1 MKKIALIGTGVMG
14 QGMAR
19 NLMKNG
25 FELTVFNRTKAKADP
40 LVAEGAEWAD
50 TIADCVAEAEAVI
63 TIVGYPRDVEEV
75 YLSDEGIIAN
85 APEGCYLID
94 MTTTDPRL
102 SEQIAE
108 EAAGAGMHAL
118 DAPVSGGDKGAREG
132 TLAIMV
138 GGEQADFE
146 ACLPLFRAMGKNIR
160 LMGGPG
166 AGQHT
171 KMANQIAIAG
181 TIAGVCEAI
190 TYAGANGLNL
200 RQVLDA
206 IGTGAAG
213 SWQMNNMA
221 PRMLEADF
229 EPGFYIRHFI
239 KDLKLAL
246 EGAEDADISI
256 PVTETVLD
264 FYQTLEEEGHGDE
277 GTQALIKYYCQ

>member
-40 LVAEGAEWAD
+40 LVAEGAKWAD

-146 ACLPLFRAMGKNIR
+146 ACMPLFRAMGKNIR

>member
-25 FELTVFNRTKAKADP
+25 FELTVFNRTKSKADP
-40 LVAEGAEWAD
+40 LVAEGAKWAD

>member
-1 MKKIALIGTGVMG
+1 MKRIALIGTGVMG
-14 QGMAR
+14 CGMAR

-25 FELTVFNRTKAKADP
+25 FELTVYNRTKAKAEP
-40 LVAEGAEWAD
+40 LLAEGARWAD
-50 TIADCVAEAEAVI
+50 SVAACVADAEAVI

-75 YLSDEGIIAN
+75 YLGDEGIVAS

-108 EAAGAGMHAL
+108 EAEAAGLHAL

-138 GGEQADFE
+138 GGKQADFE
-146 ACLPLFRAMGKNIR
+146 ACMPLFQAMGKNIR

-181 TIAGVCEAI
+181 TIAGVCEAL
-190 TYAGANGLNL
+190 TYAGANGLKL
-200 RQVLDA
+200 QEVLDA

-213 SWQMNNMA
+213 SWQMANMA
-221 PRMLEADF
+221 PRMFKADF

-239 KDLKLAL
+239 KDLSLAL
-246 EGAEDADISI
+246 EGAEDAEVEL
-256 PVTETVLD
+256 PVAETVLD
-264 FYQTLEEEGHGDE
+264 FYQALEEEGHGNE
-277 GTQALIKYYCQ
+277 GTQALIKYYCR

>member
-1 MKKIALIGTGVMG
+1 MKRIALIGTGVMG
-14 QGMAR
+14 CGMAR

-25 FELTVFNRTKAKADP
+25 FELTVYNRTRAKAEP
-40 LVAEGAEWAD
+40 LLAEGAGWAD
-50 TIADCVAEAEAVI
+50 SVAACVADAEAVI

-75 YLSDEGIIAN
+75 YLGDEGIVAS

-108 EAAGAGMHAL
+108 EAEAAGLHAL

-138 GGEQADFE
+138 GGKQADFE
-146 ACLPLFRAMGKNIR
+146 ACMPLFQAMGKNIR

-166 AGQHT
+166 TGQHT

-181 TIAGVCEAI
+181 TIAGVCEAL
-190 TYAGANGLNL
+190 TYAGANGLKL
-200 RQVLDA
+200 QEVLDA

-213 SWQMNNMA
+213 SWQMANMA
-221 PRMLEADF
+221 PRMLKADF

-239 KDLKLAL
+239 KNLSLAL
-246 EGAEDADISI
+246 EGAEDAEVEL
-256 PVTETVLD
+256 PVAETVLD
-264 FYQTLEEEGHGDE
+264 FYQALEEEGHGDE
-277 GTQALIKYYCQ
+277 GTQALIKYYCR

>member
-40 LVAEGAEWAD
+40 LVAEGAKWAD

-138 GGEQADFE
+138 GGEEADFE

-221 PRMLEADF
+221 PRMTGRF
-229 EPGFYIRHFI
+229 
-239 KDLKLAL
+239 
-246 EGAEDADISI
+246 
-256 PVTETVLD
+256 
-264 FYQTLEEEGHGDE
+264 
-277 GTQALIKYYCQ
+277 

>member
-40 LVAEGAEWAD
+40 LVAEGAKWAD

-138 GGEQADFE
+138 GGEEADFE
-146 ACLPLFRAMGKNIR
+146 ACMPLFKAMGKNIR

-200 RQVLDA
+200 RQVLEA

>member
-146 ACLPLFRAMGKNIR
+146 ACMPLFRAMGKNIR

>member
-25 FELTVFNRTKAKADP
+25 FELTVFNRTKSKADP
-40 LVAEGAEWAD
+40 LVAEGAKWAD

-181 TIAGVCEAI
+181 TIAGVCAAL

>member
-1 MKKIALIGTGVMG
+1 MKKIAFIGTGVMG

-19 NLMKNG
+19 NLMKSG
-25 FELTVFNRTKAKADP
+25 FDLTVFNRTKAKADA
-40 LVAEGAEWAD
+40 LVAEGAKWAD
-50 TIADCVAEAEAVI
+50 TIADCVAGAEAII

-75 YLSDEGIIAN
+75 YLSDVGIIAN

-138 GGEQADFE
+138 GGEEADFE
-146 ACLPLFRAMGKNIR
+146 ACMPLFKAMGKNIR

-200 RQVLDA
+200 QQVLDA

-221 PRMLEADF
+221 PRMLKADF

>member
-40 LVAEGAEWAD
+40 LVAEGAKWAD

-138 GGEQADFE
+138 GGEEADFE
-146 ACLPLFRAMGKNIR
+146 ACMPLFRAMGKNIR